1 MIIRMRTREKEEE
14 LVAMWFRA
22 LQVRH
27 LGHLGHLSLHL
38 FHSQNLMGKPTFTGG
53 APETSCSKAS

>member
-14 LVAMWFRA
+14 LVAMWYRA
-22 LQVRH
+22 LQVS
-27 LGHLGHLSLHL
+27 HLGHLSLHL

>member
-1 MIIRMRTREKEEE
+1 MIIRRSTTGREDAEE

-27 LGHLGHLSLHL
+27 LGHLSLHL
-38 FHSQNLMGKPTFTGG
+38 SHSQNLMGKPNFTGE